1 MQRQKLFISLL
12 VLLFCCG
19 IWDASFS
26 LVLAETTI
34 TEDITENTTA
44 GIENT
49 VTNIKETDFSRT
61 FPHDIFPLSKTKIQL
76 RKQNITL
83 DWFEKTTNVQG
94 TYSLVNPG
102 KTKIKLKIGLPKIS
116 PSLKVYCNEEEIKT
130 NYNTTLNAYVWEL
143 KLNPEEEVILKT
155 SYLLLNETNE
165 QGVFKTG
172 YRFNPD
178 KSALWGNPSS
188 DFSLMLNFHD
198 THPGQILNLEP
209 CKYQFQGD
217 ALVWNQNSQQP
228 KEEIIITANLQAEI
242 NSWQNILSAA
252 DRKQLFA
259 FTSQEQNLEAATF
272 LEKMSRDAKNT
283 EEKRLLK
290 LGQAYFLEKAGFSKK
305 ALPLFSDLVD
315 YEEPYPRAYWALGKS
330 LNQHPGKLLDLLNQI
345 RDLQLHPLLQPWLI
359 AKLPPEKVKLSPPEI
374 TIKYTDT
381 NKTRKGIN
389 IKSHLTDKDG
399 DLAQITLHYHWE
411 GEQEETVDL
420 PTPPFNYTYE
430 PLYFTAAPGPFKR
443 LFYEIKATDYAG
455 HEVTSGKKEVFYLD
469 ENFQSETFILDGA
482 NLILAD
488 YPRQEQNKVYGWF
501 KSYLKIAKEVG
512 FVPIE
517 AKSPLFIFMGK
528 NHEFIKDYQGVL
540 FMYYTPTPFS
550 PSNTRIPVHRYFLS
564 CWYGSGWNSLSE
576 NELITFGDA
585 LLLGRNW
592 YAQAFRYLLKK
603 DDKLF
608 SNLLCQIGEE
618 KSWSDALM
626 FSYQLTPLQ
635 LHLLTIWQIIGNY
648 VLALIIIICFAW
660 LGKNGYITKLLRY
673 FTTEKK

>member
-1 MQRQKLFISLL
+1 VQRQKLFISLL
-12 VLLFCCG
+12 VLFFCCG
-19 IWDASFS
+19 IGDASFS

-34 TEDITENTTA
+34 TENITKNTTA

-49 VTNIKETDFSRT
+49 AASIKEINFSESS
-61 FPHDIFPLSKTKIQL
+61 PQDIFPLSKTKIEL

-83 DWFEKTTNVQG
+83 DWSEKTTTVLG
-94 TYSLVNPG
+94 AYSLVNPG
-102 KTKIKLKIGLPKIS
+102 KTKIKLKIGLPKLS
-116 PSLKVYCNEEEIKT
+116 PSLKVYGNEEEIKT
-130 NYNTTLNAYVWEL
+130 NYNASLNAYVWEL
-143 KLNPEEEVILKT
+143 KLNPEEEVTLKT

-172 YRFNPD
+172 YRFNPA
-178 KSALWGNPSS
+178 KSALWANASPA
-188 DFSLMLNFHD
+188 FSLTLNFHD
-198 THPGQILNLEP
+198 THPGQILNITP
-209 CKYQFQGD
+209 RKYQFQGD
-217 ALVWNQNSQQP
+217 SLVWEQGFQQP
-228 KEEIIITANLQAEI
+228 KEDILITANLQAEI
-242 NSWQNILSAA
+242 NSWQNQLSATEQ
-252 DRKQLFA
+252 KQFFEL
-259 FTSQEQNLEAATF
+259 TSQEQNLETAAF
-272 LEKMSRDAKNT
+272 LEKISREAKNT

-290 LGQAYFLEKAGFSKK
+290 LGQAYYLEKAGLSKK
-305 ALPLFSDLVD
+305 ALSLFSDLVD
-315 YEEPYPRAYWALGKS
+315 YEEPYPRAYWELGKAS
-330 LNQHPGKLLDLLNQI
+330 NQHPGKLLTLLSQI
-345 RDLQLHPLLQPWLI
+345 RDLQIHPLLQPWLI
-359 AKLPPEKVKLSPPEI
+359 TKLPPEKIKLSPPEI

-399 DLAQITLHYHWE
+399 DIAQITLYYHWE
-411 GEQEETVDL
+411 GEQEETVEL
-420 PTPPFNYTYE
+420 PTQPFNYTYE

-488 YPRQEQNKVYGWF
+488 YSRHEQNKVYGWF

-512 FVPIE
+512 FVPIK

-550 PSNTRIPVHRYFLS
+550 PNSTRIPVHRYFLS
-564 CWYGSGWNSLSE
+564 SWYGSSWNTISE

-585 LLLGRNW
+585 LLLGKNW
-592 YAQAFRYLLKK
+592 YTNVFRYLLKK

-608 SNLLCQIGEE
+608 SNLLCQIGEG

-626 FSYQLTPLQ
+626 SCYQLTPLQ
-635 LHLLTIWQIIGNY
+635 LHLLTIWQLIGNY
-648 VLALIIIICFAW
+648 VIALVIIICFAW
-660 LGKNGYITKLLRY
+660 LGKNGYITKLLQF